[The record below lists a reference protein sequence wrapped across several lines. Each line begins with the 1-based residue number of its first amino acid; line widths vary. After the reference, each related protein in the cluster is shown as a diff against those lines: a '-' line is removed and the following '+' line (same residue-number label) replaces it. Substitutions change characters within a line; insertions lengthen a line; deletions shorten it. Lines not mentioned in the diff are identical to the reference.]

1 VSDPFIGEIRMFGFN
16 FAPVGW
22 ATCSGQLMPIN
33 QNTALFSLLGTYYGG
48 NGTTT
53 FALPD
58 LRSRVAV
65 NQGQGTGLS
74 SYVIG
79 QQGGTENTTL
89 LQGNMPA
96 HNHTVSPAASDAN
109 AQVSRPG
116 GAVLARTATSI
127 YNSASDGTTMA
138 GATTSTNGSNQ
149 PFSNLQPYLAVNFCI
164 AVQGIYPSRS

>member
-1 VSDPFIGEIRMFGFN
+1 LADPFIGEIRMFGFN

-22 ATCSGQLMPIN
+22 ATCSGQPMAIS

-53 FALPD
+53 FNLPD

-74 SYVIG
+74 PYNIG
-79 QQGGTENTTL
+79 QMGGGENTTL
-89 LQGNMPA
+89 AINNLPQ
-96 HNHTVSPAASDAN
+96 HNHTVSLAASDAN

-138 GATTSTNGSNQ
+138 SNTTSTAGSSAA
-149 PFSNLQPYLAVNFCI
+149 FSNLQPYLAVNFCI
-164 AVQGIYPSRS
+164 ALQGIYPTRG